1 MITTFSTM
9 IKSINPSTLEVL
21 AQVPAASAE
30 VISETLSTSKKAFEK
45 WSHLPL
51 PHRLNLI
58 ENFQQLLINQK
69 DDIARLIT
77 LESGKPLFES
87 YLAELSGPL
96 DTCAWLI
103 KEAEELLTNKNVD
116 IANPLLWGKKHYL
129 RYEPL
134 GIVGIISPWNY
145 PFSIP
150 VMTILMALAAGNT
163 VILKPSEKTPLIG
176 QKIGE
181 LFKQAGFS
189 EGIVSI
195 ITGAGET
202 GEQLAKAN
210 LARLIFTGSVNTG
223 VKIIN
228 ATAPNITP
236 ISLELGG
243 KDAAIVLPDAPVE
256 RTARAI
262 VWGAFT
268 NAGQACASIE
278 RLYVVRGGN
287 SELLVN
293 RIVQLVNQLKVG
305 DPLLET
311 TEIGPLIDVQQFDH
325 VVNLVEQAVSA
336 GAEILCGG
344 EKMSS
349 PELRDKGLEGYF
361 YQPTILLD
369 VDHNMRIMQEETF
382 GPALP
387 IMMVDSAEEAV
398 RLANESTYALAA
410 SVWSANLTRA
420 QSIANKIQAGTVF
433 INDCLYSHAVAELPW
448 GGLKK
453 SGFGRSHSSFGLLDL
468 VNIKHI
474 SVDEMS
480 WFSRLWWYPYH
491 SAKMKTV
498 RYGLDYMYG
507 KDNKLASLHGFITNL
522 FKSK

>member
-1 MITTFSTM
+1 
-9 IKSINPSTLEVL
+9 
-21 AQVPAASAE
+21 
-30 VISETLSTSKKAFEK
+30 
-45 WSHLPL
+45 
-51 PHRLNLI
+51 
-58 ENFQQLLINQK
+58 
-69 DDIARLIT
+69 
-77 LESGKPLFES
+77 
-87 YLAELSGPL
+87 
-96 DTCAWLI
+96 
-103 KEAEELLTNKNVD
+103 
-116 IANPLLWGKKHYL
+116 
-129 RYEPL
+129 
-134 GIVGIISPWNY
+134 
-145 PFSIP
+145 
-150 VMTILMALAAGNT
+150 
-163 VILKPSEKTPLIG
+163 
-176 QKIGE
+176 
-181 LFKQAGFS
+181 
-189 EGIVSI
+189 
-195 ITGAGET
+195 
-202 GEQLAKAN
+202 
-210 LARLIFTGSVNTG
+210 

-336 GAEILCGG
+336 GAEILSGG
-344 EKMSS
+344 EKISS

-361 YQPTILLD
+361 YRPTVLLN

-507 KDNKLASLHGFITNL
+507 KDHKLASLRGFITNL
-522 FKSK
+522 FKFKSK